1 MSKPKIRSTI
11 IDTPVIDRYE
21 IIRSAISRFN
31 KAINHSFFLEPSALI
46 KNLICDRLE
55 SRIGELTN
63 KPVEFVT
70 IGDLLKKNKKNET
83 DVASKGL

>member
-11 IDTPVIDRYE
+11 IDIPIIDRHE

-46 KNLICDRLE
+46 ESLICNRLE
-55 SRIGELTN
+55 SSIGELTN

-70 IGDLLKKNKKNET
+70 IGDLLKKFKILKPILLQK
-83 DVASKGL
+83 D